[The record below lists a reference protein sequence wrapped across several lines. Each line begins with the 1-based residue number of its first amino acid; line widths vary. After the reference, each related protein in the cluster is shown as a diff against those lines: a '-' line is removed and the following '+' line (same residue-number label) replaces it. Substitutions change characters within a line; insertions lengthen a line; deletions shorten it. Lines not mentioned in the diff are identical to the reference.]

1 MPRITMRA
9 LKSLLVATALVAAA
23 LPAKAKILGSVDFTL
38 LEPVAC
44 RNLDDAIEASK
55 FNDFNIAKSDRW
67 LPQVDFVKR
76 HQASSKVDYPY
87 SGIASNVPRRIP
99 GKGDC
104 VIGTEDVRGRMPLA
118 QSLNTAVQVKWNAP
132 NLPAGMIAICAVN
145 FGIGGRF
152 RETDCTGTAEFA
164 DTDDAVAFGYW
175 VVTKPENFMRN
186 FDLPKGN

>member
-1 MPRITMRA
+1 MTA
-9 LKSLLVATALVAAA
+9 LKTIAIAAA
-23 LPAKAKILGSVDFTL
+23 LAAVAVVPVKAKTLGTVDFTL

-87 SGIASNVPRRIP
+87 SSFPTIPRRIP

-104 VIGTEDVRGRMPLA
+104 IIGTNDGRGRAPLTEPL
-118 QSLNTAVQVKWNAP
+118 SVAVQVKWTAP

-152 RETDCTGTAEFA
+152 RETDCTGTAELA
-164 DTDDAVAFGYW
+164 DTNDAIAFGYW
-175 VVTKPENFMRN
+175 VVTKPENFTRN
-186 FDLPKGN
+186 FDLPKGE